1 MGHDNEV
8 KDRKRKKMSAVPQ
21 NAIKKVKKGDIIFRE
36 GENPGAMY
44 LIRTGMIRVFKK
56 KGDSQIEID
65 TLRAGGV
72 VGEMAF
78 LDGNPRSASAEALM
92 DTEMVEISTALYSS
106 TMEKIPEWVKIL
118 IKAIVGKLRSTTTKV
133 KNLEQA
139 STEVT
144 YGDKGSERR
153 SVFLSSHD
161 CLKIATALQL
171 VGMRSTEDTPEG
183 KRIKPSTM
191 ERYATQVIG
200 IPLAKVTTFLEILKQ
215 AGFVN
220 INEATQ
226 ELALK
231 DPQGVDAFIQFV
243 CDENMLE
250 PAKRHDMT
258 IRGYLIMGLM
268 AKHMDRFPKDPSS
281 GMSQVNIAMIRK
293 LEMEANG
300 GKEPF
305 RMDEVAE
312 LTKLGFSSQL
322 NVISTD
328 EQTVIVQTDS
338 FKKIAKVQ
346 RVLKLVDAANEE
358 KTTSKS

>member
-1 MGHDNEV
+1 MGT
-8 KDRKRKKMSAVPQ
+8 VPQ
-21 NAIKKVKKGDIIFRE
+21 NALKKFKKGEILFRE

-44 LIRTGMIRVFKK
+44 LIRTGMVRVFKK

-78 LDGNPRSASAEALM
+78 LDGNPRSASAEAIM
-92 DTEMVEISTALYSS
+92 DTELVEISTDLYTS

-139 STEVT
+139 SVEIS
-144 YGDKGSERR
+144 YGDKGSERNF
-153 SVFLSSHD
+153 VFLSSHD
-161 CLKIATALQL
+161 CLKIASALQL
-171 VGMRSTEDTPEG
+171 VGMRSTEDTPDG
-183 KRIKPSTM
+183 KRIKPSTL
-191 ERYATQVIG
+191 ERYASQITGV
-200 IPLAKVTTFLEILKQ
+200 PLAKVTTFLEVLKN
-215 AGFVN
+215 AGIVN
-220 INEATQ
+220 ISESTQ
-226 ELALK
+226 ELALR
-231 DPQGVDAFIQFV
+231 DPVGLDAFIQFV
-243 CDENMLE
+243 CDENLLE
-250 PAKRHDMT
+250 PAKRHDMS

-268 AKHMDRFPKDPSS
+268 AKHIDRFQSDASN
-281 GMSQVNIAMIRK
+281 GMTQINIALIRK

-322 NVISTD
+322 QVLSTD
-328 EQTVIVQTDS
+328 EQMVIVQTES

-346 RVLKLVDAANEE
+346 RVLKLVDAVNEE
-358 KTTSKS
+358 KSKSGAV

>member
-1 MGHDNEV
+1 
-8 KDRKRKKMSAVPQ
+8 MSTVPQ
-21 NAIKKVKKGDIIFRE
+21 NAIKKVKKGDILFRE

-44 LIRTGMIRVFKK
+44 LIRTGMVRVFKK

-78 LDGNPRSASAEALM
+78 LDGNPRSASAEALT

-118 IKAIVGKLRSTTTKV
+118 IKAIVGKLRLTTTKV

-139 STEVT
+139 STEVV
-144 YGDKGSERR
+144 YGERGSERNF
-153 SVFLSSHD
+153 VFLSSHD

-171 VGMRSTEDTPEG
+171 VGLKSTEDTPEG
-183 KRIKPSTM
+183 KRIKPSAL

-200 IPLAKVTTFLEILKQ
+200 IPLAKVTTFLEVLKN
-215 AGFVN
+215 AGMVN
-220 INEATQ
+220 ISESTQ
-226 ELALK
+226 ELSLRDAA
-231 DPQGVDAFIQFV
+231 GVDAFIQYV
-243 CDENMLE
+243 CDENLLE

-268 AKHMDRFPKDPSS
+268 AKHMDRFPKDATS
-281 GMSQVNIAMIRK
+281 GMSQVNIALIRK

-312 LTKLGFSSQL
+312 LTKLGFASQL
-322 NVISTD
+322 QVLSTD
-328 EQTVIVQTDS
+328 EQMVIVQTES

-346 RVLKLVDAANEE
+346 RVLKLVEAVNEE
-358 KTTSKS
+358 KSKGGG